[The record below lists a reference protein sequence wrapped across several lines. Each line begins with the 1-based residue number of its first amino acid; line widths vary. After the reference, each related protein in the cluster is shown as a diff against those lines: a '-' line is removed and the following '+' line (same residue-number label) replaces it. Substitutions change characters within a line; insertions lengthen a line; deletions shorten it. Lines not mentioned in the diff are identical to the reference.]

1 MSTGQQSGWRG
12 PQDRV
17 SRRAFVRLGA
27 GGILSG
33 AAIPLLNACLPVAS
47 TTETR
52 PTSTSGSVSSA
63 ATRPNTGLPSFISL
77 QSAAK
82 PDYAS
87 AGPQYEDGWD
97 AYPWPPVK
105 AWSRAAPG
113 LGSTIHALSNAYN
126 PPSTP
131 LDQNPAWQAVNNQLN
146 ATILFNVLAPA
157 DYPAKVATTMAGD
170 DLPDIIHFPGGLNV
184 TLGTA
189 GTANLPQFLKT
200 RAADLTPYLA
210 GDAVRDYPFLAA
222 VPTYAW
228 ANSGSA
234 FEGGLYMLPIQ
245 RYQAGTALFK
255 NVSVYDH
262 EIGADYVPRNAE
274 DLKKVYLQLNRP
286 ADGRYATASYQG
298 QAFFMDRFYSALF
311 GAPNNWKLEAG
322 KLTKNYETPE
332 YREAIA
338 YVRDLYVS
346 GVFHPKTLNYADINA
361 ARLDYV
367 GGQFVVY
374 PEGFGQN
381 WQDFW
386 RRGLRN
392 SPPYTFAPLPP
403 FPAHDGGT
411 AQHFM
416 GPGFIATNA
425 LKRAPETRIKEI
437 LGILDFLAAPF
448 GSQEDLLLQYGVQGV
463 DWSGETSG
471 KIVLNER
478 SNVDANYVNWK
489 YLMQHPQVMYAP
501 DLPGYARA
509 AYDAEHMLLPAGVTD
524 PTWGLYS
531 PTLGSKGPII
541 NRAAVDGVTDIVAGR
556 RPLSDFGGIV
566 QDWLSN
572 GGEQIRKELTDAMAA
587 RG

>member
-1 MSTGQQSGWRG
+1 M
-12 PQDRV
+12 
-17 SRRAFVRLGA
+17 
-27 GGILSG
+27 
-33 AAIPLLNACLPVAS
+33 
-47 TTETR
+47 
-52 PTSTSGSVSSA
+52 
-63 ATRPNTGLPSFISL
+63 
-77 QSAAK
+77 
-82 PDYAS
+82 
-87 AGPQYEDGWD
+87 
-97 AYPWPPVK
+97 K
-105 AWSRAAPG
+105 AWIREPPG
-113 LGSTIHALSNAYN
+113 LGSTVNALSNVYN

-131 LDQNPAWQAVNNQLN
+131 LDQNPAWQEVNRQLN
-146 ATILFNVLAPA
+146 ATVLFNVVAPA

-210 GDAVRDYPFLAA
+210 GDAIKAYPFLAA

-234 FEGGLYMLPIQ
+234 FEGSLYMLPIQ

-255 NVSVYDH
+255 NLTIYDQ
-262 EIGADYVPRNAE
+262 EIGANYVPKNAG

-286 ADGRYATASYQG
+286 NEGRYATASYQG

-311 GAPNNWKLEAG
+311 GAPNNWRLEG
-322 KLTKNYETPE
+322 GRLTKNYETPE

-338 YVRDLYVS
+338 YVRDLFVS

-361 ARLDYV
+361 ARLDFV
-367 GGQFVVY
+367 SGQFVLY

-392 SPPYTFAPLPP
+392 NTPYNFAPLPP
-403 FPAHDGGT
+403 FPANDGGK

-425 LKRAPETRIKEI
+425 ITRASDERIKEI
-437 LGILDFLAAPF
+437 LRIMDFLASPF

-463 DWSGETSG
+463 DWTGEPSG
-471 KIVLNER
+471 KIALNER

-501 DLPGYARA
+501 DLPGYAKA
-509 AYDAEHMLLPAGVTD
+509 AYDAEHMLLPAGVAD

-531 PTLGSKGPII
+531 PTLGSKGPTI
-541 NRAAVDGVTDIVAGR
+541 NRAVVDGVTDVVAGR
-556 RPLSDFGGIV
+556 RPLSDFDEILRG
-566 QDWLSN
+566 WLSN
-572 GGEQIRKELTDAMAA
+572 GGDQIRKELTDAMAA